1 MSDHKESEIL
11 SNLNNQQKEA
21 VLDIDNNS
29 RIIAGPG
36 TGKTTTIIAKILYL
50 IFVKGVEPWKILA
63 ITFTNKAKDE
73 IIERILKFDSNE
85 SNIPKIYTYHSF
97 ATYLLRL
104 EKKSQPNE
112 KDFIIIDRTDQKRIV
127 KNLLKSNEQIKGIDD
142 KTFLAELS
150 NIRNL
155 IAESI
160 RTPKIKNM
168 YALFELYELHKK
180 NNNLLDFDDLI
191 PRANDILENNS
202 EIKEIWSK
210 KYDYIFVDEF
220 QDTNREQF
228 ELIRNISNENTRITV
243 VGDPDQNLYTWR
255 GANIDLILNFDKYF
269 NNTKTYLLS
278 RNYRSTPEIVH
289 LATEFIKRN
298 QNRIENELYT
308 INPKIE
314 GNDTKIYYFNSSIQ
328 EAEFVSKEILKLID
342 NKNINPD
349 DIAIIYR
356 NNSISRDFESSL
368 ISHNIHYKV
377 IGGFKFYDRKEIKE
391 AIALLGFLILN
402 EDFYFEQISQVPPKG
417 IGPKTLEQIQ
427 NNAIDKNLNLYD
439 SLKNLVDEKKIS
451 KPQVINFIEVIEK
464 YRALLKSSEINNLK
478 DFVNGFFE
486 DTNFIE
492 YYSEEEGRLENIHEL
507 IIDISI
513 QIKLNDIL
521 GSFIDFSQRT
531 TLSSSSD
538 EKAAKDY
545 VTLITSHSAKGTE
558 FKVVF
563 IVGMAEG
570 VFPSIISINSGPK
583 QLEEERRSFY
593 VALTRAKE
601 KLYLTYS
608 GGKTFSGT
616 FKRPSS
622 FLNNLNLEVIE
633 QRNNFYSGNK
643 FTTKTYDLED
653 KTEDYFQ
660 DNKEIT
666 TGSNIEHND
675 YGIGVVIE
683 DLDKYIKVAFDRN
696 IGIKILIK
704 NNKAIK
710 YIG

>member
-1 MSDHKESEIL
+1 MSDHKENEIL
-11 SNLNNQQKEA
+11 EKLNNQQKEA

-50 IFVKGVEPWKILA
+50 IFVKGVDPRRILA

-85 SNIPKIYTYHSF
+85 FNIPRIFTYHSF

-104 EKKSQPNE
+104 EKNSQMGE

-127 KNLLKSNEQIKGIDD
+127 KNLLKSNDQIRGIDD
-142 KTFLAELS
+142 KTFLAELG
-150 NIRNL
+150 NIRTL
-155 IAESI
+155 TASSI
-160 RTPKIKNM
+160 KTPKMKNM
-168 YALFELYELHKK
+168 LTLFELYEEHKK
-180 NNNLLDFDDLI
+180 NNSLLDFDDLI

-202 EIKEIWSK
+202 DVKEVWSN

-228 ELIRNISNENTRITV
+228 ELIRHISNDHTRVTV

-278 RNYRSTPEIVH
+278 RNYRSTPEIVN

-308 INPKIE
+308 INPKID
-314 GNDTKIYYFNSSIQ
+314 GNETKIYYFSSAIQ
-328 EAEFVSKEILKLID
+328 ESEFVSKEILRLIED
-342 NKNINPD
+342 KNINPD

-417 IGPKTLEQIQ
+417 IGPKTFEQIQ
-427 NNAIDKNLNLYD
+427 NNAFEKNLNLYD
-439 SLKNLVDEKKIS
+439 SLKDLINEKKIT
-451 KPQVINFIEVIEK
+451 KPQIINFIEVIEK
-464 YRALLKSSEINNLK
+464 YRALLKSDEINDLK

-486 DTNFIE
+486 DANFIE
-492 YYSEEEGRLENIHEL
+492 YYSEEEGRLENIQEL
-507 IIDISI
+507 ILDVSN
-513 QIKLNDIL
+513 QIKLHDIL

-531 TLSSSSD
+531 TLASSSD

-558 FKVVF
+558 FKIVF
-563 IVGMAEG
+563 IVGMSEG

-601 KLYLTYS
+601 KVYLTFS
-608 GGKTFSGT
+608 EGKTFSGT

-633 QRNNFYSGNK
+633 QRYNSYSRNK
-643 FTTKTYDLED
+643 FSAKTYDLED
-653 KTEDYFQ
+653 KTEDFFQ
-660 DNKEIT
+660 DNKNIT
-666 TGSNIEHND
+666 TGSNVEHVD

-696 IGIKILIK
+696 TGIKMLIK